1 MSAKLSNQVRFSEN
15 NFNKSFDNLNKH
27 EIISNKNQT
36 RHTKIFDYIQE
47 IERNNQKSSG
57 SMFFKSGWY
66 LDRTIINSLCLNV
79 YTSRL
84 NNSKTTVSFP
94 WSLKIWYLNSKYF
107 LTFTIRN
114 DQEAEYLNFLCD
126 INKHFD
132 ESMNNWEH
140 SLKLKDFMRLFY
152 VLEDNGGKSIYDTNE
167 VFSVTTHEVIGLYTI
182 MNGNDNQKSIQV
194 YQRFKEFAVDYKH
207 GHLLHFREN
216 MDFYVKPINPSA
228 MGFDLNYYDYFK
240 Y

>member
-1 MSAKLSNQVRFSEN
+1 MSARLSNQVRFSEN
-15 NFNKSFDNLNKH
+15 NFNKSLENLNKH

-36 RHTKIFDYIQE
+36 RHTKMFDYLQE
-47 IERNNQKSSG
+47 NERNNQKSSG

-66 LDRTIINSLCLNV
+66 LDRTIVNSLCLNI
-79 YTSRL
+79 YSSATRL
-84 NNSKTTVSFP
+84 IP

-107 LTFTIRN
+107 LTFAIRN
-114 DQEAEYLNFLCD
+114 EQEAEYLNFLCD

-140 SLKLKDFMRLFY
+140 NLKLKDFMRLFY

-167 VFSVTTHEVIGLYTI
+167 VFSVTTHEVIGVYTI
-182 MNGNDNQKSIQV
+182 MSGDNSEKIRI

-216 MDFYVKPINPSA
+216 MDFYVKPINPSS

-240 Y
+240 F